1 MIRDEIKK
9 LTYIINS
16 VILFM
21 VFGLMVFFAACEATF
36 LVWFSIPTALV
47 YVIGYFLIAKN
58 KLDVYV
64 RLVFGWIIIYMNLAT
79 ICLGTGFGFHLYSL
93 SMLPIIF
100 YTEYM
105 AYQLK
110 TKPINTI
117 LYSILV
123 VASYL
128 ISTGYSAYV
137 RPVYETDRHIAG
149 VFLLVNSVIVLG
161 FVTFYS
167 RLLIKMIIA
176 SEKRLSDKANKDR
189 LTKLFNRHYMMERLK
204 EAYDDDDTYYIA
216 MIDIDNFKMINDRYG
231 HSAGDEVLR
240 KVSATME
247 EICGES
253 QVSRWGGEEFLILT
267 KEDPSLIEK
276 VRATVEQLD
285 IKSEGETIKVTLTA
299 GVEKKDKSM
308 SLDKWIV
315 AADEKLYF
323 GKNNGKNRVVV

>member
-9 LTYIINS
+9 LTYVINS

-21 VFGLMVFFAACEATF
+21 VFGLMVFFAVSGATF

-47 YVIGYFLIAKN
+47 YVAGYFLIARD

-64 RLVFGWIIIYMNLAT
+64 RLVFGWLIIYMNLAT
-79 ICLGTGFGFHLYSL
+79 ICLGTSFGFHLYCL

-110 TKPINTI
+110 LKPMNTI
-117 LYSILV
+117 LYSSLAI
-123 VASYL
+123 ASFL
-128 ISTGYSAYV
+128 ISVGYSAYAE
-137 RPVYETDRHIAG
+137 PVYDIDSHIAG
-149 VFLLVNSVIVLG
+149 AFLLVNSVIVLG

-167 RLLIKMIIA
+167 RILIKMIIA
-176 SEKRLSDKANKDR
+176 SEKMLSDRANKDR
-189 LTKLFNRHYMMERLK
+189 LTKLFNRHYTMERLK
-204 EAYDDDDTYYIA
+204 EAYDDNDTYNIA
-216 MIDIDNFKMINDRYG
+216 MIDIDNFKMINDKYG

-240 KVSATME
+240 QVSAAME
-247 EICGES
+247 EVCGDS
-253 QVSRWGGEEFLILT
+253 LVSRWGGEEFLILT
-267 KEDPSLIEK
+267 KDDPSLIEK
-276 VRATVEQLD
+276 VRAAVEQLN
-285 IKSEGETIKVTLTA
+285 IKFEGETIKVTLTA

-308 SLDKWIV
+308 TLDKWIV

-323 GKNNGKNRVVV
+323 GKNNGKNRVVT

>member
-1 MIRDEIKK
+1 MIHDEIKK

-21 VFGLMVFFAACEATF
+21 VFGLMVFFAVSGATF

-47 YVIGYFLIAKN
+47 YVVGYFLIANN

-64 RLVFGWIIIYMNLAT
+64 RLVFGWLIIYMNLAT
-79 ICLGTGFGFHLYSL
+79 ICLGTSFGFHLYSL

-105 AYQLK
+105 AYKLNM
-110 TKPINTI
+110 KPMSTI
-117 LYSILV
+117 LYSSLV
-123 VASYL
+123 IASYL
-128 ISTGYSAYV
+128 ISTGYSAYA
-137 RPVYETDRHIAG
+137 RPVYELDPHIAG
-149 VFLLVNSVIVLG
+149 VFMLVNSVIVLG

-167 RLLIKMIIA
+167 RILIKMIIA
-176 SEKRLSDKANKDR
+176 SEKMLSDRANKDR

-204 EAYDDDDTYYIA
+204 EAYDDNEAYNIA

-240 KVSATME
+240 KVSAAME
-247 EICGES
+247 EICGDS
-253 QVSRWGGEEFLILT
+253 LVSRWGGEEFLILT

-276 VRATVEQLD
+276 VRAAVEQME
-285 IKSEGETIKVTLTA
+285 IISEGETIKVTLTA
-299 GVEKKDKSM
+299 GVEKKDKNM
-308 SLDKWIV
+308 TLDKWIV